1 MHREDG
7 MNQFVS
13 AELYGIRSLI
23 LLVSF
28 LGLAAPAMSQA
39 PPGMDRRPQATRA
52 QLDSTLLEIDK
63 ILASPAYS
71 EELKQQKR
79 AEAAVIRER
88 LTEGDFRVGDQLSLS
103 LSVPIQPNGQP
114 INNQIVTVGPNQMLQ
129 LNDIPEI
136 PLRGILRSELQA
148 YLTEQLKKQFKD
160 QTVQVIPTIRLTILG
175 GIPQPGF
182 YQLPSDMPLPDV
194 IMKVGGPTQTTKLE
208 ESVIRRG
215 TDVLWDEEQVAAAI
229 QAGTTLDQLN
239 LRAGDELVI
248 GMEEKKDLFQTL
260 RTYALIPGLILSL
273 AALGR
278 LFGII

>member
-1 MHREDG
+1 MKE
-7 MNQFVS
+7 FVS
-13 AELYGIRSLI
+13 SQLYRIRSVL

-28 LGLAAPAMSQA
+28 LGLSVPALGQA
-39 PPGMDRRPQATRA
+39 PPGIDRRPQATRA
-52 QLDSTLLEIDK
+52 QLDSTLVEIDK

-71 EELKQQKR
+71 EDLKQQKR
-79 AEAAVIRER
+79 AEAAMIRER

-103 LSVPIQPNGQP
+103 LSIPIQPGGQP

-129 LNDIPEI
+129 LTDIPEI

-160 QTVQVIPTIRLTILG
+160 QTVQVVPTIRLTVLG
-175 GIPQPGF
+175 GVPQPGF
-182 YQLPSDMPLPDV
+182 YQLAADMPLPDV
-194 IMKVGGPTQTTKLE
+194 IMKVGGPTQQTKLE

-215 TDVLWDEEQVAAAI
+215 AEILWDEEQVAAAI

-248 GMEEKKDLFQTL
+248 GMEDNKDWFQTL

-273 AALGR
+273 AALGK